1 MQRLVDLRP
10 STITANPRNVGTSW
24 PKYWPQVA
32 KILAPGCQNV
42 GPSCPIFWPHH
53 FYGGSLTFRKW
64 VTHDGIQ
71 RLCVAGI
78 SNESLFTSIGA
89 LHASTSQKWVKFDT
103 QHKVFCIPWFQSVAV
118 AWRFIWRFRITSELV
133 IDGLFLRVCWG
144 LLVCPKMPTGALPSR
159 YTPRASPRDNFSCNV
174 AYHMWHYIIPKGTF
188 TQIINDGSATQ
199 FEEKREK

>member
-1 MQRLVDLRP
+1 MFSHFVFILFDGVVWSCRASFSSLLVMP
-10 STITANPRNVGTSW
+10 VTANPRNVGTSW

-71 RLCVAGI
+71 RLCGAGI

-118 AWRFIWRFRITSELV
+118 A
-133 IDGLFLRVCWG
+133 
-144 LLVCPKMPTGALPSR
+144 
-159 YTPRASPRDNFSCNV
+159 
-174 AYHMWHYIIPKGTF
+174 
-188 TQIINDGSATQ
+188 
-199 FEEKREK
+199 